1 MTTSSATRPRI
12 ALIGVSGY
20 AKIYLQL
27 LEENRAR
34 VDLVAAVIINPQEEA
49 AVVAEFKSYGVR
61 IYSDYEQMLRA
72 EAGRIDLCLIP
83 TGISWHA
90 RMTIAALRAGA
101 NVLVEKPLAG
111 SVADVRAIREAERAT
126 GRFVAVGFQDVYA
139 PEVTW
144 LKERILSG
152 VIGRLES
159 VRMIGLWPRPA
170 NYFTRNN
177 WAGRLYADGAAVLD
191 SPLNNAFAHFVN
203 LALFLSGPRPLE
215 TAEIAIEEAD
225 LYRAHAIESFD
236 TGVVRAV
243 SAEGVRYWFGVSHC
257 CRINR
262 EPELYFEGSSGR
274 IEWWH
279 EQRCVIVPKS
289 GAPVE
294 THPLPDTTATRR
306 AMFAAVLARLRD
318 PQTFIFDARL
328 SEGHTAFIDAVHRA
342 SPVQPLPPSLVS
354 WEDLQFTH
362 WSGRIP
368 VIRGIEDA
376 FERALAQRSSLAAAG
391 FTLDTPVP
399 S

>member
-1 MTTSSATRPRI
+1 MSRQVRPRL

-27 LEENRAR
+27 LDENRDR
-34 VDLVAAVIINPQEEA
+34 IDLVAAVIINPQEEA
-49 AVVAEFKSYGVR
+49 AVVADFKNRGVA
-61 IYSDYEQMLRA
+61 IYPDYEQMLR
-72 EAGRIDLCLIP
+72 EQAGKIDLCLIP

-90 RMTIAALRAGA
+90 RMTIAALKSGA

-111 SVADVRAIREAERAT
+111 SLADVRAIRKAERET
-126 GRFVAVGFQDVYA
+126 GRFVAVGFQDVYV
-139 PEVTW
+139 PEVAW
-144 LKERILSG
+144 LKERILAG

-177 WAGRLYADGAAVLD
+177 WAGRLQADGAPVLD

-203 LALFLSGPRPLE
+203 LALFLSGPRAAASSAV
-215 TAEIAIEEAD
+215 TIEEAG

-236 TGVVRAV
+236 TGVVRAI
-243 SAEGVRYWFGVSHC
+243 SPEGVRFWFGVSHS
-257 CRINR
+257 CRVNR
-262 EPELYFEGSSGR
+262 EPELYFEGSTGR

-279 EQRCVIVPKS
+279 EQKCVIVPKS
-289 GAPVE
+289 GAPAE
-294 THPLPDTTATRR
+294 THALPDTTATRR
-306 AMFAAVLARLRD
+306 AMFAAVLARLHD
-318 PQTFIFDARL
+318 SATFIFDAEL

-342 SPVQPLPPSLVS
+342 SPVQPVPPALVS

-376 FERALAQRSSLAAAG
+376 FDRALAQRSTLAAAG
-391 FTLDTPVP
+391 FTLEVPVT

>member
-1 MTTSSATRPRI
+1 MSRSLRPRL

-27 LEENRAR
+27 LDENRDH
-34 VDLVAAVIINPQEEA
+34 VELVAAVIINPHEEA
-49 AVVAEFKSYGVR
+49 AVVADFKSRGVA
-61 IYSDYEQMLRA
+61 IYADYEEMLRA
-72 EAGRIDLCLIP
+72 QAGKLDLCLIP

-90 RMTIAALRAGA
+90 RMTIAALKAGA

-111 SVADVRAIREAERAT
+111 SLADVRAIRDAERAS

-159 VRMIGLWPRPA
+159 VCMIGLWARPA

-177 WAGRLYADGAAVLD
+177 WAGRLRADGAAVLD

-203 LALFLSGPRPLE
+203 LALFLSGPRALATSTVTVE
-215 TAEIAIEEAD
+215 DAG

-236 TGVVRAV
+236 TGVVRAR
-243 SAEGVRYWFGVSHC
+243 SPEGVRFWFGVSHS
-257 CRINR
+257 CRQNR
-262 EPELYFEGSSGR
+262 EPELYFEGSTGR

-289 GAPVE
+289 GAPSE
-294 THPLPDTTATRR
+294 TRALPDTTATRR
-306 AMFAAVLARLRD
+306 AMFSAVLKRLRD
-318 PQTFIFDARL
+318 RSTFIFDAEL

-342 SPVQPLPPSLVS
+342 SPVQTVPPALVS

-376 FERALAQRSSLAAAG
+376 FERALAQRSTLAHAG
-391 FTLDTPVP
+391 FTLEIPVP

>member
-1 MTTSSATRPRI
+1 MSSPARPRV

-27 LEENRAR
+27 LEENRDR

-49 AVVAEFKSYGVR
+49 AVVADFKSRGVA
-61 IYSDYEQMLRA
+61 IYDDYEQMLRA
-72 EAGRIDLCLIP
+72 QSGRIDLCLIP

-90 RMTIAALRAGA
+90 RMAIAALKAGA
-101 NVLVEKPLAG
+101 SVLVEKPLAG
-111 SVADVRAIREAERAT
+111 SLADVRAIREAERAS
-126 GRFVAVGFQDVYA
+126 GRFVAVGFQDVYVQ
-139 PEVTW
+139 EVSW
-144 LKERILSG
+144 LKNRILDG
-152 VIGRLES
+152 AIGRLES
-159 VRMIGLWPRPA
+159 VQMIGLWARPA

-177 WAGRLYADGAAVLD
+177 WAGRLHADGAAVLD

-203 LALFLSGPRPLE
+203 LALYLSGPRPLA
-215 TAEIAIEEAD
+215 TSTVTIEEAG

-243 SAEGVRYWFGVSHC
+243 SAEGVRLWFGVSHS
-257 CRINR
+257 CRVNR
-262 EPELYFEGSSGR
+262 EPELYFEGSAGR

-289 GAPVE
+289 GAPSE
-294 THPLPDTTATRR
+294 TIALPDTTATRR
-306 AMFAAVLARLRD
+306 AMFGAVLARLRD
-318 PQTFIFDARL
+318 PSTFIFDAEM

-342 SPVQPLPPSLVS
+342 SPVQTVPGSLVS
-354 WEDLQFTH
+354 WENLQFTH

-368 VIRGIEDA
+368 VIRGIEEA
-376 FERALAQRSSLAAAG
+376 FDRALAQRSTLAGAG
-391 FTLDTPVP
+391 FTLDHPVT

>member
-1 MTTSSATRPRI
+1 MTTPSAVRPRV

-27 LEENRAR
+27 LEENRKR
-34 VDLVAAVIINPQEEA
+34 LDLVAAVIINPQEES
-49 AVVAEFKSYGVR
+49 AVVADFKSRGVA
-61 IYSDYEQMLRA
+61 IYSDYGQMLR
-72 EAGRIDLCLIP
+72 EQAGKIDLCLIP

-90 RMTIAALRAGA
+90 RMTIAALKSGA

-111 SVADVRAIREAERAT
+111 SLADVRAIRKAEHET
-126 GRFVAVGFQDVYA
+126 GRFVAVGFQDVYV
-139 PEVTW
+139 PEVAW
-144 LKERILSG
+144 LKERILAG

-159 VRMIGLWPRPA
+159 VRMIGLWARPA
-170 NYFTRNN
+170 SYFTRNN
-177 WAGRLYADGAAVLD
+177 WAGRLQADGASVLD

-203 LALFLSGPRPLE
+203 LALFLSGPRAAASSAV
-215 TAEIAIEEAD
+215 TVEEAG

-236 TGVVRAV
+236 TGVVRAI
-243 SAEGVRYWFGVSHC
+243 SPEGVKFWFGVSHS
-257 CRINR
+257 CRVNR
-262 EPELYFEGSSGR
+262 EPELYFEGSTGR

-279 EQRCVIVPKS
+279 EQKCVIVPKS
-289 GAPVE
+289 GAPAE
-294 THPLPDTTATRR
+294 THALPDTTATRR
-306 AMFAAVLARLRD
+306 AMFAAVLARLHD
-318 PQTFIFDARL
+318 SATFIFDAEL

-342 SPVQPLPPSLVS
+342 SPVQTVPPALVS

-376 FERALAQRSSLAAAG
+376 FDRALAQRSTLAAAG
-391 FTLDTPVP
+391 FTLEIPVT

>member
-1 MTTSSATRPRI
+1 MSRPARPRL

-27 LEENRAR
+27 LEENRER

-49 AVVAEFKSYGVR
+49 GVVADFKNRGVA
-61 IYSDYEQMLRA
+61 IYADYEQMLRA

-90 RMTIAALRAGA
+90 RMTIAALQAGA

-111 SVADVRAIREAERAT
+111 SLADVRAIRKAERDT

-144 LKERILSG
+144 LKDRILSG

-159 VRMIGLWPRPA
+159 VRMIGLWPRPT

-177 WAGRLYADGAAVLD
+177 WAGRLHADGAAVLD

-203 LALFLSGPRPLE
+203 LALFLSGPSARK
-215 TAEIAIEEAD
+215 TSAVSIEEAG

-236 TGVVRAV
+236 TGVVRAI
-243 SAEGVRYWFGVSHC
+243 SPEGVRFWFGVSHA
-257 CRINR
+257 CRVNR
-262 EPELYFEGSSGR
+262 EPELYFEGSAGS

-289 GAPVE
+289 GAHVE

-306 AMFAAVLARLRD
+306 AMFAAVLARLHD
-318 PQTFIFDARL
+318 PARFIFDAEL
-328 SEGHTAFIDAVHRA
+328 SEGHTAFIDAVHLA
-342 SPVQPLPPSLVS
+342 SPVRQVPPALVS
-354 WEDLQFTH
+354 WEELQFTY

-376 FERALAQRSSLAAAG
+376 FERALAQRTTLAAAG
-391 FTLDTPVP
+391 FNLEATVSP
-399 S
+399 

>member
-1 MTTSSATRPRI
+1 MSSAARPRI

-27 LEENRAR
+27 LEENRER
-34 VDLVAAVIINPQEEA
+34 IDLVAAVIINPDEES
-49 AVVAEFKSYGVR
+49 AVVADFKARGVA
-61 IYSDYEQMLRA
+61 IYDDYEAMLRA

-90 RMTIAALRAGA
+90 RMTIAALKAGA

-111 SVADVRAIREAERAT
+111 SVADVRAIREAERAS
-126 GRFVAVGFQDVYA
+126 GRFVAVGFQDVYV
-139 PEVTW
+139 PEVMR
-144 LKERILSG
+144 LKKRILAG

-170 NYFTRNN
+170 IYFTRNN
-177 WAGRLYADGAAVLD
+177 WAGRLHADGAAVLD

-203 LALFLSGPRPLE
+203 LALFLTGP
-215 TAEIAIEEAD
+215 AELQTSVATIDEAG

-236 TGVVRAV
+236 TGVVLAR
-243 SAEGVRYWFGVSHC
+243 SAEGVRYWFGVSHS
-257 CRINR
+257 CRQNR
-262 EPELYFEGSSGR
+262 EPELYFEGSAGR

-279 EQRCVIVPKS
+279 EQRCVIVPKG
-289 GAPVE
+289 GAPAE
-294 THPLPDTTATRR
+294 THPLPDITATRR
-306 AMFAAVLARLRD
+306 AMFACVLARLRD
-318 PQTFIFDARL
+318 PSTFIFDAAL

-342 SPVQPLPPSLVS
+342 SPVQTVPASLIS

-376 FERALAQRSSLAAAG
+376 FDRALAQGCTLARAG
-391 FTLDTPVP
+391 FTLDTPAI